1 MLAAERQRFVE
12 DYLRIR
18 RAEGRGSDDPAYY
31 LALPYRDLS
40 GRLAEQWKMRG
51 RTYRYF
57 ERRILP
63 SMERGRPLDL
73 LDLGA
78 GCGWMSYRLALRGH
92 RPVAVDILTDGRDGL
107 GAARH
112 YLEHAAF
119 SRFNAE
125 FDQLPFRDASFDAA
139 MFNASLHYS
148 SDYFKNVARGPA
160 LPAAGRAHRDSGFAR
175 LPQARAW
182 RNDAPGAAPAISGA
196 IRHRIR
202 PRAQHRIPGY
212 SDARYIGARIRN
224 RVADSQAVVWI
235 RVASAAGESVVETL
249 AAAFA
254 LLDSGGNP
262 PMILFFNP
270 RATRP
275 KNRRYPLSILAIAAM
290 IEGKEEYAI
299 VDGNLDDNPQSS
311 IERSHARAACPL
323 ARGDGDARSSDEG
336 VPTRVPVVQTGI
348 SRACRSCGAAI
359 FLRFIRIPR

>member
-57 ERRILP
+57 EQRILR

-92 RPVAVDILTDGRDGL
+92 RPVAVDVLTDGRDGL

-112 YLEHAAF
+112 FLENAVF

-139 MFNASLHYS
+139 MFNATLHYS
-148 SDYFKNVARGPA
+148 SDYLKTLREVRRCLRPGGRVVILDSPVYRKREHGEMMRRERHQQFLEQYGTESDHVRSIEYLDIPMLDTLARDIGIEW
-160 LPAAGRAHRDSGFAR
+160 RIHRPWYGFA
-175 LPQARAW
+175 
-182 RNDAPGAAPAISGA
+182 
-196 IRHRIR
+196 
-202 PRAQHRIPGY
+202 
-212 SDARYIGARIRN
+212 
-224 RVADSQAVVWI
+224 
-235 RVASAAGESVVETL
+235 
-249 AAAFA
+249 
-254 LLDSGGNP
+254 
-262 PMILFFNP
+262 
-270 RATRP
+270 
-275 KNRRYPLSILAIAAM
+275 
-290 IEGKEEYAI
+290 
-299 VDGNLDDNPQSS
+299 
-311 IERSHARAACPL
+311 
-323 ARGDGDARSSDEG
+323 
-336 VPTRVPVVQTGI
+336 
-348 SRACRSCGAAI
+348 
-359 FLRFIRIPR
+359 